1 MKLLTWTL
9 YRPNDYNFTQF
20 ADLVEGEPWYSPNYQ
35 IKNENAM
42 VNWSSSSRSFMQM
55 LEKHYRK
62 FYAIGTHEMEVNTD
76 GTILDM
82 SKSGSTGY
90 RTDKK
95 FWVLNDDLSDLR
107 VGNYLQKSLRYS
119 MHRYPNIK
127 WGLQFLA
134 TMNSTGDRVSPL
146 LDNANGELDT
156 FILHCRKICE
166 QYIKYFPMIKT
177 VEIDFEKTS
186 TRNEVNGVHESV
198 LQRDTFVRIKNEVC
212 IPLGLELRV
221 NLVPLTAPFTP
232 QYYSYQDYGT
242 LAEGIDMNG
251 NMAIDEYQ
259 LMTYEFSWSGSAQV
273 LLLHYG
279 G

>member
-107 VGNYLQKSLRYS
+107 VGNYLQKSLR
-119 MHRYPNIK
+119 
-127 WGLQFLA
+127 
-134 TMNSTGDRVSPL
+134 
-146 LDNANGELDT
+146 
-156 FILHCRKICE
+156 
-166 QYIKYFPMIKT
+166 
-177 VEIDFEKTS
+177 
-186 TRNEVNGVHESV
+186 
-198 LQRDTFVRIKNEVC
+198 
-212 IPLGLELRV
+212 
-221 NLVPLTAPFTP
+221 
-232 QYYSYQDYGT
+232 
-242 LAEGIDMNG
+242 
-251 NMAIDEYQ
+251 
-259 LMTYEFSWSGSAQV
+259 
-273 LLLHYG
+273 
-279 G
+279 